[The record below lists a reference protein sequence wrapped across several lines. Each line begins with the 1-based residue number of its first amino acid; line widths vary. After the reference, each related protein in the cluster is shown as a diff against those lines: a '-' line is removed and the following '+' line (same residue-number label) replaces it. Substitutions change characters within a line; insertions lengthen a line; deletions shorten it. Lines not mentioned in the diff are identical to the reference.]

1 MKLQEFYNEVNGNY
15 DEMMSRIPREAS
27 IIKFLRKFVDNH
39 DFNDMMEAVEACDYE
54 KVFTASHTLKGVCA
68 NLSLTELANR
78 SSEVCECVRGGEPKG
93 DVVALAAQTKESYD
107 RTIQAIGELED

>member
-15 DEMMSRIPREAS
+15 EEMMSRIPREAS

-39 DFNDMMEAVEACDYE
+39 DYDDMMSAVQACDYE

-68 NLSLTELANR
+68 NLSLTELAER
-78 SSEVCECVRGGEPKG
+78 SSQVCECVRGGEPNG
-93 DVVALAAQTKESYD
+93 DVVGLAAKTKESYD
-107 RTIQAIGELED
+107 RTVQAIAKLED